1 MNIGIIGAGSI
12 AGTMARTVAAIPE
25 KAKIYAIASRSLE
38 KAQEFARE
46 FNIPKAYGSYEEM
59 LQNPAIDLVY
69 IATPHSQHYQNMK
82 LCLAN
87 NKAVLCEKAFTKNTM
102 EAQEILREAESKN
115 ILVTEAI
122 WTRYMTSRKIIS
134 ETISSGIIGDVDH
147 LSANLHYSI
156 ANKER
161 MVRPELAGGALLDL
175 GVYCLN
181 FATMFFGNEI
191 EKIDSEV
198 TDADVMAEILKT
210 QKENARTITV
220 EDRPAKMDDEVT
232 INFEGFIDDEAFEG
246 GKGENYKLTLGSHSF
261 IDTFEDQIVGK
272 SIGDKFDVNV
282 TFPEDYHADNL
293 KGKPAVFKVELLA
306 ITETELP
313 ELDDEFASE
322 VSSFET
328 FDAYKEDVKKTLEV
342 KKEREVKRQKQQAVV
357 EKIAEASEVDIP
369 EPMIEYQQERMF
381 DEFSQNMMYQ
391 GLQMEQYLK
400 IMNTTKEA
408 MLEQVKPDAIA
419 RIKNGLVL
427 DAVVEAEKIEV
438 TDAEVDEEVAK
449 MAESYQM
456 EADKLK
462 ELVGDKEMESIK
474 KDLAARKALEFLAEN
489 CKEV

>member
-1 MNIGIIGAGSI
+1 MSLSVEKLEGSMAKLTIEVPAEEFTKAITAAYNKNKNKFAVPGFRKGKVPQFYIEKMYGAGVFYEDAANAMINEYYPKEAAECGEEIVSSPEI
-12 AGTMARTVAAIPE
+12 DVVQIEKGKDFIFTATVAL
-25 KAKIYAIASRSLE
+25 K
-38 KAQEFARE
+38 
-46 FNIPKAYGSYEEM
+46 
-59 LQNPAIDLVY
+59 
-69 IATPHSQHYQNMK
+69 
-82 LCLAN
+82 
-87 NKAVLCEKAFTKNTM
+87 
-102 EAQEILREAESKN
+102 
-115 ILVTEAI
+115 
-122 WTRYMTSRKIIS
+122 
-134 ETISSGIIGDVDH
+134 
-147 LSANLHYSI
+147 
-156 ANKER
+156 
-161 MVRPELAGGALLDL
+161 PELKL
-175 GVYCLN
+175 GEYKGV
-181 FATMFFGNEI
+181 EI

-427 DAVVEAEKIEV
+427 DAVVEAEKIEA